1 MKRGSG
7 YAPALFCAFLS
18 ATVITGCY
26 ANASGRAAV
35 RGQADVSRV
44 DFDAGARVTLGGEW
58 QFAWNTPYDP
68 AAATGFLGP
77 AQYLSAPGS
86 WNGETPGGRV
96 LPAYGRG
103 AYRLR
108 VVGAPV
114 GARMALRIWGVGTA
128 YRLYVNGEYLGG
140 RGVVSSNPREA
151 RPDIIPAIFTF
162 TPASDVIEIVCDV
175 SNYHDPAGGFWSA
188 PELGLESAVRR
199 HERGL
204 IATDLLLC
212 GALII
217 MASYHIALFS
227 LRRKDTLILYFG
239 LFCLLVAVRSVF
251 AGERLLPSLIDF
263 DSYALIQRIDY
274 FSWYAAMPMLLMFIA
289 RIFPAEFKR
298 APRRLFQAIAIL
310 FGAAVLLLPPRLFAY
325 TKPVYMAITAVAIV
339 YIAYRLALALF
350 RKRAHAPLFMIGVTA
365 LVVGVSNDILESA
378 EVRVTGYTN
387 LAPFGL
393 LVFIATQSIFLSI
406 RFASS
411 FKLTEQLSANLEKQN
426 DELRATRD
434 TLEKSERRYRQLVDS
449 ANELIFSLSRSG
461 EVIAINQAV
470 RRLLGLRTAA
480 VAGRPVYELLFD
492 GPEAPQGRLFREK
505 VNETIA
511 TGGSSSFRADFLTAK
526 EEPLELEVRL
536 DYAAPG
542 ELQEAVIF
550 GRASPAAGSVLARY
564 CESELRRFRIGNYVT
579 LADLA
584 LEAVTANLERYCD
597 HGVALELRM
606 GVREML
612 MNAIE
617 HGNLA
622 ITSEEKQRAVEEDR
636 FFELLAER
644 QRDPRFRDRHVEI
657 VYSLKNNRAAYLI
670 KDQGEGF
677 DPRQT
682 EPRDSEPRYHGRGIV
697 MTRTVF
703 DVVRYNAPGN
713 AVLLVKRFDARRPGS
728 PAK

>member
-1 MKRGSG
+1 MKGGSG
-7 YAPALFCAFLS
+7 FAPALFCAFLS
-18 ATVITGCY
+18 ATVIPGCY
-26 ANASGRAAV
+26 ANAPGKAAV
-35 RGQADVSRV
+35 QGRADVSQTA
-44 DFDAGARVTLGGEW
+44 FASGARVNLGGEW
-58 QFAWNTPYDP
+58 RFAWDERYDP
-68 AAATGFLGP
+68 SAPPEPEGSGHFL
-77 AQYLSAPGS
+77 QTPGS
-86 WNGETPGGRV
+86 WSGELVGGRT
-96 LPAYGRG
+96 LPAHGRG
-103 AYRLR
+103 VYRLR
-108 VVGAPV
+108 VTGAPA

-128 YRLYVNGEYLGG
+128 YRLYINGEFLGG
-140 RGVVSSNPREA
+140 RGVVSSNATEA
-151 RPDIIPAIFTF
+151 RPDIIPAVYAF
-162 TPASDVIEIVCDV
+162 TPDSETIDIVCEV
-175 SNYHDPAGGFWSA
+175 SNYDDPAGGFWSA
-188 PELGLESAVRR
+188 PELGLEFAVRR

-204 IATDLLLC
+204 IATDLMLC
-212 GALII
+212 GALVI
-217 MASYHIALFS
+217 MASYHIALFT
-227 LRRKDTLILYFG
+227 LRRKDSLLLYFG
-239 LFCLLVAVRSVF
+239 LFCMLVAVRSVF
-251 AGERLLPSLIDF
+251 AGERLLPSLLDF

-298 APRRLFQAIAIL
+298 APRRLFQAIGIIFGAAIL
-310 FGAAVLLLPPRLFAY
+310 FLPPRLFAH

-339 YIAYRLALALF
+339 YIAYRLALALL
-350 RKRAHAPLFMIGVTA
+350 RRRAHAPLFMIGVSA
-365 LVVGVSNDILESA
+365 LIVTVSNDILESA

-393 LVFIATQSIFLSI
+393 LLFIATQSIFLSI

-434 TLEKSERRYRQLVDS
+434 TLENSERRYRQLVDS
-449 ANELIFSLSRSG
+449 ANELIFSLNRLG
-461 EVIAINQAV
+461 DVVAINQAV
-470 RRLLGLRTAA
+470 RRLLGLRSAA
-480 VAGRPVYELLFD
+480 VSGRPVYELLFD

-542 ELQEAVIF
+542 EAQEAVIF

-622 ITSEEKQRAVEEDR
+622 ISSEEKQRAVEDDK

-644 QRDPRFRDRHVEI
+644 QRDPRYRDRHVEI
-657 VYSLKNNRAAYLI
+657 IYSLKKNRAAYLI

-677 DPRQT
+677 DPQQAERP
-682 EPRDSEPRYHGRGIV
+682 ESEQRYHGRGIV

-703 DVVRYNAPGN
+703 DVVRYNHPGN
-713 AVLLVKRFDARRPGS
+713 AVLLVKRFNDRR
-728 PAK
+728 